1 MKWLH
6 AGIVVALALAL
17 HLAIVLVVWPEM
29 LALYPNNPGY
39 KIVYRACRVA
49 AVALPALMLFAAC
62 GIARSGEHGRAVA
75 GLSALFLLGLI
86 GWTVYGEVQRLSPY
100 YPQHSVEHLLQ
111 FVDIPLFVAC
121 MFALFVAFIV
131 PVVSLVKVRRT
142 ARGYSKP
149 IRSKTAAFGDAEWA
163 GMKEAGELFPADG
176 KLAVG
181 ERYRVD
187 LDPKATRIFDP
198 DNKETWGS
206 GGTKPLMAF
215 NCNFGSTHGLVFAGS
230 GGFKT
235 TGVIVPMLL
244 TWPHNAVVLDPSL
257 EVHPMVAKYRETMIP
272 GKQRTIVR
280 IDPSDR
286 ESGFNVLD
294 WIGTGSGSPEEDIA
308 AVTDWM
314 TTGKVTQSD
323 PNSFFRNSAQQ
334 LLRGLLAH
342 ICLNRVFE
350 GRPRTLRKLREMIS
364 LDEPRF
370 RTQLKDII
378 ESEDDGSFA
387 KLALGPFV
395 SMTEATFSGI
405 YSTAS
410 EMTDWLSYERYAA
423 LVSGGK
429 FSSADITN
437 TDMDVFVCLD
447 IKTLDNHSGLARV
460 IFGALLNA
468 LYNRN
473 GKVEDKARERVAF
486 LMDEAA
492 RLGHMKI
499 IETARDA
506 GRKYGITMVMVYQSI
521 GQLRD
526 QWGGKD
532 AVSSWLESTAWQSF
546 SAISDVET
554 AEWLSKRCGS
564 FTQELVSFSQ
574 QSGSGSGKGSRGSSL
589 SASTSL
595 QKRALILPDD
605 IMSSMRRDEQLL
617 FVAGVEPI
625 RCGRP
630 IYFRRADMVARTDA
644 NRFAQAAGKD
654 GERAKEP
661 AGEGLQQAV
670 EELV

>member
-1 MKWLH
+1 MKWIH

-17 HLAIVLVVWPEM
+17 HLAIVFVVAPWM
-29 LALYPNNPGY
+29 LTLFPNQPGY
-39 KIVYRACRVA
+39 KIVFRSFRVG
-49 AVALPALMLFAAC
+49 AVVFPALMLFAAC
-62 GIARSGEHGRAVA
+62 AIARIGEHGRAVA
-75 GLSALFLLGLI
+75 GLASLFLVGLI
-86 GWTVYGEVQRLSPY
+86 GWTVYGEVQRLAPH
-100 YPQHSVEHLLQ
+100 YPRYSVQQLLKY
-111 FVDIPLFVAC
+111 VDIPLFCGV
-121 MFALFVAFIV
+121 MFAFFVAFIT
-131 PVVSLVKVRRT
+131 PLMSLVKVRRT

-187 LDPKATRIFDP
+187 LDPKVTRIFDP
-198 DNKETWGS
+198 ENRQTWGS
-206 GGTKPLMAF
+206 GGTKPLMGF
-215 NCNFGSTHGLVFAGS
+215 NCNFGSTHGLIFAGS

-235 TGVIVPMLL
+235 TGAVVPMLL

-257 EVHPMVAKYRETMIP
+257 EVHPMVYQYRERMGGKDRTVVQIDP
-272 GKQRTIVR
+272 GK
-280 IDPSDR
+280 PN
-286 ESGFNVLD
+286 SGFNVLD
-294 WIGTGSGSPEEDIA
+294 WIGSGSGSPEEDIA

-314 TTGKVTQSD
+314 STGKVKRDD

-342 ICLNRVFE
+342 ICLYETVTV
-350 GRPRTLRKLREMIS
+350 PRTLRTMREMIS
-364 LDEPRF
+364 EDEPTF
-370 RTQLKDII
+370 RKRLVKIL
-378 ESEDDGSFA
+378 EKEKAGSFA
-387 KLALGPFV
+387 KLALGPFMA
-395 SMTEATFSGI
+395 MTEATFSGI

-423 LVSGGK
+423 LVSGGN
-429 FSSADITN
+429 FSSKDITN

-460 IFGALLNA
+460 IIGALLNA

-473 GKVEDKARERVAF
+473 GNVEDKSKERVVF

-554 AEWLSKRCGS
+554 AEWLSKKCG
-564 FTQELVSFSQ
+564 
-574 QSGSGSGKGSRGSSL
+574 
-589 SASTSL
+589 
-595 QKRALILPDD
+595 
-605 IMSSMRRDEQLL
+605 
-617 FVAGVEPI
+617 
-625 RCGRP
+625 
-630 IYFRRADMVARTDA
+630 
-644 NRFAQAAGKD
+644 
-654 GERAKEP
+654 
-661 AGEGLQQAV
+661 
-670 EELV
+670 